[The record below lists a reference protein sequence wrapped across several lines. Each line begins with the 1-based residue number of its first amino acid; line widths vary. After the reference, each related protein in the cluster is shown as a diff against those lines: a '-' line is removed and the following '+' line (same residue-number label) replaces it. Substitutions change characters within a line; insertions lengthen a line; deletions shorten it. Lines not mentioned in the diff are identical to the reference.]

1 MMILVVLAVAAG
13 AVVAEGQGE
22 SEAAAQ
28 PESGT
33 DGGLAVF
40 VSIQPQKYFV
50 ERIAGDA
57 AEVSVMVP
65 PGKEPHSYEPT
76 PRQVAALSEA
86 DVYFRIGVPFEQAF
100 IPRIERS
107 LEDLPVVDISA
118 NIEKRRLA
126 AHDHDHGDEGHDHD
140 HEGEDHDHEE
150 HDHEGEDHDHD
161 HEEHD
166 HDHEGDDH
174 HHEGEDHDH
183 DHDHEAEG
191 AIDPHVWLGPLEVR
205 AMAAEI
211 RDTLVSISPEN
222 ADAYRE
228 NYAEL
233 AADIDELHAR
243 LSDQLAPFDGET
255 MFVFHPA
262 FGYFADT
269 YGLEQEAVETGGNEP
284 SPAQLER
291 IIEEAQEEGVRVIF
305 VQPQFSQDSAQRV
318 AQAID
323 GAVVPINPLA
333 EDWLSNMQTIADRIE
348 EGLR

>member
-1 MMILVVLAVAAG
+1 MRRFMMILVVLAVAAG

-86 DVYFRIGVPFEQAF
+86 DVYFRIGVPFEEAF

-118 NIEKRRLA
+118 DIEKRRLA

-140 HEGEDHDHEE
+140 HEGEDHDH
-150 HDHEGEDHDHD
+150 
-161 HEEHD
+161 
-166 HDHEGDDH
+166 
-174 HHEGEDHDH
+174 
-183 DHDHEAEG
+183 DHEADG

-205 AMAAEI
+205 AMAAKI

-269 YGLEQEAVETGGNEP
+269 YGLDQEAVETGGNEP

-305 VQPQFSQDSAQRV
+305 VQPQFSRDSAERV

-333 EDWLSNMQTIADRIE
+333 EDWLSNMQAIADRIE

>member
-13 AVVAEGQGE
+13 TVVAEGQGE

-28 PESGT
+28 AESGT

-50 ERIAGDA
+50 ERIAGGA

-86 DVYFRIGVPFEQAF
+86 DVYFRIGVPFEEAF

-118 NIEKRRLA
+118 DIEKRRLA

-140 HEGEDHDHEE
+140 HDDEGD
-150 HDHEGEDHDHD
+150 
-161 HEEHD
+161 D

-174 HHEGEDHDH
+174 HHDGD
-183 DHDHEAEG
+183 DHEAEG
-191 AIDPHVWLGPLEVR
+191 AIDPHVWLGPLKVR

-211 RDTLVSISPEN
+211 RDTLVSISPDN

-269 YGLEQEAVETGGNEP
+269 YGLDQEAVETGGNEP

-323 GAVVPINPLA
+323 GAVVPIDPLA
-333 EDWLSNMQTIADRIE
+333 EDWLSNMQDMADRIE

>member
-86 DVYFRIGVPFEQAF
+86 DVYFRIGVPFEEAF

-118 NIEKRRLA
+118 DIEKRRLA

-140 HEGEDHDHEE
+140 HDD
-150 HDHEGEDHDHD
+150 
-161 HEEHD
+161 
-166 HDHEGDDH
+166 EGDDH
-174 HHEGEDHDH
+174 HRDGD
-183 DHDHEAEG
+183 DHEAEG

-243 LSDQLAPFDGET
+243 LSDQLAPFDEET
-255 MFVFHPA
+255 LFVFHPA

-269 YGLEQEAVETGGNEP
+269 YGLDQEAVETGGNEP

>member
-86 DVYFRIGVPFEQAF
+86 DVYFRIGVPFEEAF

-118 NIEKRRLA
+118 DIEKRRLA

-140 HEGEDHDHEE
+140 HEGEDHDH
-150 HDHEGEDHDHD
+150 
-161 HEEHD
+161 
-166 HDHEGDDH
+166 
-174 HHEGEDHDH
+174 
-183 DHDHEAEG
+183 DHEADG

-205 AMAAEI
+205 AMAAKI

-269 YGLEQEAVETGGNEP
+269 YGLDQEAVETGGNEP

-305 VQPQFSQDSAQRV
+305 VQPQFSRDSAERV

-333 EDWLSNMQTIADRIE
+333 EDWLSNMQAIADRIE